1 MKVKLLLRLYVQYVH
16 VHVFSYLCC
25 TDTQRAVSVLQG
37 LQGRLVA
44 AGEPELGEQF
54 ASMIDL
60 LASPSFRHLLNLQQ
74 SVRELKHHID
84 NGPPGQTVEDFSFT
98 REGQLVVPEQESDHE
113 PEQPYRVSIG
123 PQHPYAFENK
133 MFEGDEAVM
142 MKSVVAPVASAPGP
156 PSDDDDDSEDQD
168 ELMRSR
174 SIPLEQANED
184 LEQALRELALGREVL
199 SIELLKSEGRGLGF
213 SVVGLKSENQG
224 ELGIF
229 VQQIQRNGVAAR

>member
-1 MKVKLLLRLYVQYVH
+1 MCMYMYFH
-16 VHVFSYLCC
+16 FFSYLCS

-84 NGPPGQTVEDFSFT
+84 NGPPDQTVEDFSFT

-133 MFEGDEAVM
+133 MFEGDEAVV
-142 MKSVVAPVASAPGP
+142 MKNVVAPVASAPGP
-156 PSDDDDDSEDQD
+156 PSDDDDDLEDQD